1 MTKALILFFIL
12 TITSLSAFAQDGAVD
27 VATIV
32 STGSIKARFHKLHNT
47 NGQLVVMLFSS
58 REGFPVKSAKAF
70 AKKILP
76 ANDPKCEVVF
86 ETIPYGSY
94 AVSVFHDEN
103 SNGKVDTVF
112 LIGIPK
118 EGVGCSNNPKSSFG
132 PPSFADAKFT
142 LDSKEVEL
150 NIDLKYL

>member
-1 MTKALILFFIL
+1 MRTAFLLFLLLL
-12 TITSLSAFAQDGAVD
+12 TTSFSAFAQEGAPD
-27 VATIV
+27 VPTMVA
-32 STGSIKARFHKLHNT
+32 TGSIKAHFSKLHNT

-58 REGFPVKSAKAF
+58 REGFPVKSARAYL
-70 AKKILP
+70 KKTVP

-86 ETIPYGSY
+86 ENIPYGTY

-103 SNGKVDTVF
+103 SNGKLDTVF
-112 LIGIPK
+112 LIGMPK
-118 EGVGCSNNPKSSFG
+118 EGVGSSNNPKSRMG

-142 LDSKEVEL
+142 LNSSEVDL